1 MGRLGVSALLLGF
14 EPGWMA
20 SGRGERRGALV
31 WVGGCG
37 GSRAVLCVCAELA
50 MMEVHAHPAR
60 SHGGHQW
67 LR

>member
-1 MGRLGVSALLLGF
+1 MGRPSLSALLLGSETGGDGF
-14 EPGWMA
+14 REGSEKGA
-20 SGRGERRGALV
+20 SV
-31 WVGGCG
+31 QFGGCG

-50 MMEVHAHPAR
+50 VMEVHAHPAR